1 MKKIISIAVA
11 LLFTLSL
18 SAQSS
23 IDKLFNKYQGQDG
36 FTTITV
42 NGNMLKLL
50 AAIDEDEDDEVMQFA
65 DKFTSVRI
73 LAQDNDGMEVESFYD
88 MVIDE
93 VNKGGYEEVVSINSS
108 GDDVKILVKADGK
121 VFKEFLL
128 IAGGSDNAI
137 IQIKG
142 NFTYDEVKTMS
153 ESVKVDGGGIS
164 GISGLEIF

>member
-1 MKKIISIAVA
+1 MKRLISIAAA

-23 IDKLFNKYQGQDG
+23 IDKLFNKYQGHNG

-50 AAIDEDEDDEVMQFA
+50 ASIDDEDDEFMRFA

-73 LAQDNDGMEVESFYD
+73 LAQDDDGMEVESFYD

-93 VNKGGYEEVVSINSS
+93 VNKGGYDEMVSINSS
-108 GDDVKILVKADGK
+108 GDDVKILVKTDGK

-142 NFTYDEVKTMS
+142 NLTYDEVKSMS
-153 ESVKVDGGGIS
+153 EAVKVDGEGIS